1 MGKQITGLDLV
12 IYSTEKELRKKIWLK
27 WLPALWT
34 TENGIYKEGIICWWS
49 TEPSLKTPLPPVY
62 IPPIERVELGSC
74 ASLCLL
80 PSCPTWQK
88 SRFPAL
94 PGALLTQFIL
104 SLTGLLRDTHQVN
117 SAYHH
122 SPFTLCLFHIYD
134 RSLDSYLHVLQ
145 IFLEKENNAQRT
157 SHMVHV

>member
-12 IYSTEKELRKKIWLK
+12 IYLTEKELRKKIWLK
-27 WLPALWT
+27 RLPALWT
-34 TENGIYKEGIICWWS
+34 RESGIYKEGIKCWWS
-49 TEPSLKTPLPPVY
+49 NEPSLKTPLLPVY
-62 IPPIERVELGSC
+62 IPPIECVELGSC

-88 SRFPAL
+88 SCFPAL

-104 SLTGLLRDTHQVN
+104 SLTGLLRDTHQIN

-145 IFLEKENNAQRT
+145 TLLGKENNDQRT
-157 SHMVHV
+157 SHMVYV